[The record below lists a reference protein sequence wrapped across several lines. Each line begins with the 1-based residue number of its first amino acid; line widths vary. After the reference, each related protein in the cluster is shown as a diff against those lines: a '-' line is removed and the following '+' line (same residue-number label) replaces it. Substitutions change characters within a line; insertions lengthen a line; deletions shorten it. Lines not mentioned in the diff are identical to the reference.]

1 MLKSLKRNLGEQLM
15 KKILVLQSMLIVA
28 LYAHT
33 AYAIYYSNRT
43 YGPRQ
48 SENTKRTGSIDV
60 SPEEKQARKARRDAL
75 AKSKR
80 ITYSK
85 VEIPEGAV
93 SRITPTSPAIP
104 IDRESRIESLCGFEL
119 GRVIKLTREPV
130 LDDDGNI
137 EVVVKLKK
145 PFRFCTH
152 AELRYSKINHC
163 LYYIKLYSAPREKM
177 NDEEVLAEVEGMAE
191 AFTKK
196 FGDRFSQW
204 IAFNPDISR
213 MPEVKSGK
221 RALWKAHS
229 GQSLCIK
236 AHEDVIDQSR
246 TAFKGAA
253 VKPNVKRGWTFSV
266 ELVDATLRDLDVESP
281 NRDRS
286 KDTVEGADV
295 L

>member
-1 MLKSLKRNLGEQLM
+1 
-15 KKILVLQSMLIVA
+15 
-28 LYAHT
+28 
-33 AYAIYYSNRT
+33 
-43 YGPRQ
+43 
-48 SENTKRTGSIDV
+48 V
-60 SPEEKQARKARRDAL
+60 SPEEKQERKAQRDAL

-85 VEIPEGAV
+85 AEIPEGAV
-93 SRITPTSPAIP
+93 SRITPNSPAIP
-104 IDRESRIESLCGFEL
+104 INRESRIESLCGFEL

-152 AELRYSKINHC
+152 VELRYSKVNHG
-163 LYYIKLYSAPREKM
+163 LYHIKLYSAPREKM
-177 NDEEVLAEVEGMAE
+177 SDEDVLAEVEGMAE

-196 FGDRFSQW
+196 FGDRFSRW
-204 IAFNPDISR
+204 DSFDPDIR
-213 MPEVKSGK
+213 RKPTVKSE
-221 RALWKAHS
+221 RIAVWKARS
-229 GQSLCIK
+229 RQTLRIK

-246 TAFKGAA
+246 TTFKGAA
-253 VKPNVKRGWTFSV
+253 VKPKDKRGWTFSV
-266 ELVDATLRDLDVESP
+266 ELVDAILRDLDVEPP

-286 KDTVEGADV
+286 KDAVEGVDV